1 MTAAERLISGDL
13 DQGALGLTLLLKLWS
28 PEAASLM
35 VSMIERAQGGEPVIL
50 ENSPLVELRTL
61 ERLEMRLT
69 PEATT
74 KRLVAITPRQLVWT
88 CTRAEWAEVVEL
100 LEPFVAGQ
108 SGHQYL
114 TSERDD
120 DVLIEVSFGESDVRL

>member
-1 MTAAERLISGDL
+1 MTTAQRLISGDL
-13 DQGALGLTLLLKLWS
+13 DQGAFGPTLLLKLRS
-28 PEAASLM
+28 PDAASLL
-35 VSMIERAQGGEPVIL
+35 VSMVERAQSGETAVL
-50 ENSPLVELRTL
+50 ESSPLVELRML

-69 PEATT
+69 QEATT
-74 KRLVAITPRQLVWT
+74 KRLAAITPRQLVWT
-88 CTRAEWAEVVEL
+88 CTRAQWVEVVEL

-120 DVLIEVSFGESDVRL
+120 DVLVEVSLGEPDVRL